1 MLTDKFFIY
10 SELLDEI
17 FRKDVTYDNI
27 KSRRK
32 PWFHPPFRKQIF
44 LKTTEGS
51 QIDPPTPPHAPH
63 HLPTATVLGLKFCS
77 KVLNK
82 MHPFHNG
89 NGKTSKILLPNDGQT
104 IRLIDV
110 TKN

>member
-44 LKTTEGS
+44 RKTTEES
-51 QIDPPTPPHAPH
+51 QIGGGGHPTISLPP
-63 HLPTATVLGLKFCS
+63 
-77 KVLNK
+77 
-82 MHPFHNG
+82 PF
-89 NGKTSKILLPNDGQT
+89 
-104 IRLIDV
+104 
-110 TKN
+110 

>member
-1 MLTDKFFIY
+1 MIILKVAENHGFTHPLENKFFG
-10 SELLDEI
+10 
-17 FRKDVTYDNI
+17 
-27 KSRRK
+27 K
-32 PWFHPPFRKQIF
+32 PQRGVRLTPSP
-44 LKTTEGS
+44 
-51 QIDPPTPPHAPH
+51 PPHVPH

-77 KVLNK
+77 IVLNK